1 MWNWECGYTM
11 RVGILQV
18 WLSYDEG
25 CLKVSIPYIKISRIL
40 SPNTHCECV
49 SGEVRNPLNLLV
61 HRGVFRHHREN

>member
-25 CLKVSIPYIKISRIL
+25 CCFLCLDFGKLMIEYTMRVCI
-40 SPNTHCECV
+40 
-49 SGEVRNPLNLLV
+49 RN
-61 HRGVFRHHREN
+61 ENF